1 MNLWLKIALL
11 VLVQIAALA
20 AMIADKQWTLNTG
33 TPVVLQT
40 EPVDPRSLFMGDYAR
55 LNYQISR
62 LRLDGEMVPGS
73 DTALGGDKDFKRLDT
88 VWVAI
93 RPDPE
98 GAKAVSVHHQRSAIP
113 PDLLA
118 LKGEIQSLNEY
129 EWDRAANKSVKQ
141 RTLHVRYG
149 IEQYY
154 VQEGTGRQIERP
166 SGGEKVSIRVAID
179 SRGKAGILAVLL
191 DGKERYRETL
201 F

>member
-1 MNLWLKIALL
+1 MTLWMKIALL
-11 VLVQIAALA
+11 ALAQIAALS

-62 LRLDGEMVPGS
+62 LRLDGEAGV
-73 DTALGGDKDFKRLDT
+73 GGDKEFKRHDT

-93 RPDPE
+93 RPDPA
-98 GAKAVSVHHQRSAIP
+98 GAQAVSVHHQRGAIGP
-113 PDLLA
+113 GLLA
-118 LKGEIQSLNEY
+118 LKGEVQSFSEF
-129 EWDRAANKSVKQ
+129 EWDRATSKSVKQ
-141 RTLHVRYG
+141 RTLSLRYG

-154 VQEGTGRQIERP
+154 VQEGTGGQVERP
-166 SGGEKVSIRVAID
+166 PDGGKVSILVAID
-179 SRGKAGILAVLL
+179 TRGKAGILAVLL
-191 DGKERYRETL
+191 DGRERYRETL

>member
-1 MNLWLKIALL
+1 MNLWLKITLL
-11 VLVQIAALA
+11 AVVQVAALG

-55 LNYQISR
+55 LAYPISR
-62 LRLDGEMVPGS
+62 LRLDGEA
-73 DTALGGDKDFKRLDT
+73 ALGGDKDFKRHDT

-93 RPDPE
+93 KPDPD
-98 GAKAVSVHHQRSAIP
+98 GAKAVSVHRQRSAIP
-113 PDLLA
+113 PGLLA
-118 LKGEIQSLNEY
+118 LKGEVQNLSDI
-129 EWDRAANKSVKQ
+129 EWDRTANKSVKQ

-154 VQEGTGRQIERP
+154 VQEGTGRQVERP
-166 SGGEKVSIRVAID
+166 QGGEKVSILVAID
-179 SRGKAGILAVLL
+179 TRGKAGILAVLL
-191 DGKERYRETL
+191 NGQERYRETL

>member
-1 MNLWLKIALL
+1 MNIWLKIALL
-11 VLVQIAALA
+11 IIAQIAALA

-55 LNYQISR
+55 LAYPISR
-62 LRLDGEMVPGS
+62 LRLDGE
-73 DTALGGDKDFKRLDT
+73 AAIGGDQSFKRLDT

-93 RPDPE
+93 QPDPE
-98 GAKAVSVHHQRSAIP
+98 GAKAVSVHHQRSAVP
-113 PDLLA
+113 SGLLA
-118 LKGEIQSLNEY
+118 LKGEAQSFNEY
-129 EWDRAANKSVKQ
+129 EWDRATNKSVKQ
-141 RTLHVRYG
+141 RTLNVRYG

-154 VQEGTGRQIERP
+154 VQESTGMQIERP
-166 SGGEKVSIRVAID
+166 QNGTKVSILVAID
-179 SRGKAGILAVLL
+179 SRGKAGILAVLM

>member
-1 MNLWLKIALL
+1 MNVWPKIILL
-11 VLVQIAALA
+11 VLIQVAALA

-55 LNYQISR
+55 LAYSISR
-62 LRLDGEMVPGS
+62 LRLDGEA
-73 DTALGGDKDFKRLDT
+73 ALGGDKDFARHDT
-88 VWVAI
+88 VWVALQ
-93 RPDPE
+93 PDPE
-98 GAKAVSVHHQRSAIP
+98 GAKAVSVHHERSAIAP
-113 PDLLA
+113 GLLA
-118 LKGEIQSLNEY
+118 LKGEMQYASDND
-129 EWDRAANKSVKQ
+129 WDRATNKSVKR
-141 RTLHVRYG
+141 RTLQVRYG

-166 SGGEKVSIRVAID
+166 RGGEKVSMLVAID
-179 SRGKAGILAVLL
+179 ARGKAGILAVLF